1 MMKKYNWT
9 KIITWSTIGIISSTL
24 FLLTIKTI
32 LWYLNEIPEQFY
44 YQFDGHHYYPVCYV
58 TDFNNIPEKIINHEE
73 TI

>member
-1 MMKKYNWT
+1 MVPKKLKDWDFVKNFKYNLS
-9 KIITWSTIGIISSTL
+9 KL
-24 FLLTIKTI
+24 KR
-32 LWYLNEIPEQFY
+32 NEIPEQFY